1 MKRNANP
8 NTKKISRNSR
18 VFVEFFMAS
27 VTPWSQTFY
36 NERDESK
43 ASRYAF
49 QRQKKLYVAL
59 ICQNQGAD
67 PN

>member
-1 MKRNANP
+1 ME
-8 NTKKISRNSR
+8 
-18 VFVEFFMAS
+18 VFGVS
-27 VTPWSQTFY
+27 VTPWPQTFY

-49 QRQKKLYVAL
+49 QRQKKLYIAL
-59 ICQNQGAD
+59 VRQNHGAD

>member
-1 MKRNANP
+1 M
-8 NTKKISRNSR
+8 
-18 VFVEFFMAS
+18 EFFMAR
-27 VTPWSQTFY
+27 VTPWPQTFH

-59 ICQNQGAD
+59 IRQNYGAD